1 MFARLYRRRYSF
13 FLLMSECGY
22 IVYNVEP
29 VQKRIYHS
37 VVSCLYGDDALCDHA
52 GTWIQRIDHRHGTVP
67 SPVPQAYGQT
77 KREIRTLHQD
87 RLLHIRQQ
95 LCIFRFIEAAAG
107 PDITLR

>member
-37 VVSCLYGDDALCDHA
+37 VVNCLCGDD
-52 GTWIQRIDHRHGTVP
+52 GFMYPEGRK
-67 SPVPQAYGQT
+67 S
-77 KREIRTLHQD
+77 
-87 RLLHIRQQ
+87 
-95 LCIFRFIEAAAG
+95 
-107 PDITLR
+107 